1 MEQFKL
7 KLERPLCFYD
17 LETTGVKP
25 SDRIVSITVL
35 KVFPSGEKE
44 VKSIILNPEM
54 PIPKEASDV
63 HGITNE
69 MVDKA
74 PTFKKIAKSLNSFI
88 EGCDI
93 GGFNN
98 RQFDDII
105 LCEEFGRANIVFP
118 AVDVR
123 SVDACTIFKKMEQRT
138 LTAAYKFYCDKTL
151 EDAHSSEADTLA
163 TFEVFLAQLQK
174 YEELQGKTID
184 EISNFCKLDNRVD
197 LAGKII
203 KNENGDYLYNFGK
216 HQNQKVLENTSYAN
230 WMLDN
235 DFSGNTKAVLRMIL
249 GK

>member
-17 LETTGVKP
+17 LETTGVK
-25 SDRIVSITVL
+25 STDRIVSITVL
-35 KVFPSGEKE
+35 KVLPSGETE
-44 VKSIILNPEM
+44 VKSALVNPEI
-54 PIPKEASDV
+54 PIPKEASAV
-63 HGITNE
+63 HGIFDSD
-69 MVDKA
+69 VSDK
-74 PTFKKIAKSLNSFI
+74 PTFSKIAKSLNSFI

-118 AVDVR
+118 TVDVR
-123 SVDACTIFKKMEQRT
+123 RIDACTIFKKMEQRT
-138 LTAAYKFYCDKTL
+138 LAAAYKFYCDKTL
-151 EDAHSSEADTLA
+151 EDAHSSKADTLA
-163 TFEVFLAQLQK
+163 TYEVFLAQMQK
-174 YEELQGKTID
+174 YEELHGKTID
-184 EISNFCKLDNRVD
+184 EIADFCKLDNRVD

-249 GK
+249 NK

>member
-7 KLERPLCFYD
+7 KLERPLVLYD
-17 LETTGVKP
+17 LETTGLKP
-25 SDRIVSITVL
+25 TDRIVSITAL
-35 KVFPSGEKE
+35 KVFPSGETE
-44 VKSIILNPEM
+44 VKSTLVNPEI

-69 MVDKA
+69 MVDKS
-74 PTFKKIAKSLNSFI
+74 PTFKNIAKSLNTFI

-105 LCEEFGRANIVFP
+105 LCEEFSRADIVFP
-118 AVDVR
+118 AIGVR
-123 SVDACTIFKKMEQRT
+123 SIDACTIFKKMEQRT
-138 LTAAYKFYCDKTL
+138 LVGAYKFYCGKVL
-151 EDAHSSEADTLA
+151 EDAHSSKADTLA
-163 TFEVFLAQLQK
+163 TYEVFLAQLER

-184 EISNFCKLDNRVD
+184 EIADFCKLDNRVD

>member
-7 KLERPLCFYD
+7 KLERPICFYD
-17 LETTGVKP
+17 LETTGIKP

-44 VKSIILNPEM
+44 VKSALVNPEM

-63 HGITNE
+63 HGIHDAD
-69 MVDKA
+69 VADK
-74 PTFKKIAKSLNSFI
+74 PTFSKISKNLNKFI

-163 TFEVFLAQLQK
+163 TYEVFLAQLQK

-249 GK
+249 NK